1 MSSGAPLCVCRTRGC
16 VGCTQKEAQVE
27 AANRPGLAQV
37 RYRTGGYAEYRMRLA
52 ERLGHAD
59 GLKALS
65 TRDPDDFTI
74 GLIDGVA
81 CLAEVLT
88 FYSERLINESYLRT
102 ALDRA
107 SLAEMGKLVGY
118 RLRPGVAATTHLAFH
133 VEPPPRQEVLQATTP
148 FQRVRQPSSVVI
160 EAGTAV
166 RSVPGPGEQQQTFE
180 TAERLEARPEWNL
193 LRPLPTRKTVL
204 GTGAKRLVLKGI
216 ATNIRA
222 GDQLLFYTSPAHW
235 ETRPVDRVAPA
246 TDTTVVTWQ
255 QALTKA
261 APMTPY
267 LFRKRLAVFGHNA
280 PMWRTMSKQFRDD
293 YDADEDISGTKLGA
307 VPKAAAAAV
316 KAAAGVKPAAEVKV
330 TAGAK
335 MAVAVNEWPHYHIRP
350 GGAGMAV
357 DIDGSHPEIA
367 AGGRILLVN
376 GPDRALFEVSN
387 VEELS
392 RSEFAVSGKV
402 TRVYLSG
409 DATLYKK
416 FEGYVRQ
423 TTVFAVDERLELV
436 EEPDPTEVAGGQI
449 TVAGNVSQLPAGR
462 VLLVTSPAG
471 TQLVAVESA
480 QAGDGNTVVTLAE
493 SLEHQHDRGEMSIF
507 ANVARATHGETVHQ
521 ILGDGNAKPF
531 QSFELKHAPLTYVP
545 SEDPSGAA
553 STLEVRVNEVLW
565 HEVRGQYG
573 SKPDERSFVVRQA
586 PGGEFFLGTG
596 DGLRGARVPTGQ
608 HNVRARYRKGV
619 GVAGNLPSGALTQL
633 ASPPLGVT
641 GVTNPVPAVGGADA
655 DTAEQARADIPR
667 STRTL
672 GRAVSLTDY
681 ADYARTFAGVTKSHV
696 AVLPVRNA
704 RTVVVTVAS
713 ADKGNLASDLLCAR
727 LASSL
732 RAFGDP
738 LAPVL
743 VVPHRPVWFKVSLKV
758 LADPDREWEKVRAA
772 VADVLNGAF
781 GFAVRDFAAPVRKS
795 EVIAVAHRAPGVI
808 AVDLDVLTR
817 TGDGK
822 VHELLIAA
830 GSEIVG
836 GQAVGAELMLL
847 QPVKAAAIGKMP

>member
-1 MSSGAPLCVCRTRGC
+1 VSSGAPECVCRTRGC
-16 VGCTQKEAQVE
+16 VGCIQKEAQVE
-27 AANRPGLAQV
+27 VSNRPGLSQV
-37 RYRTGGYAEYRMRLA
+37 RYRTGGYTEYRTRLEA
-52 ERLGHAD
+52 LLGGAG
-59 GLKALS
+59 GLPELT

-88 FYSERLINESYLRT
+88 FYSERLVNESYLRT

-148 FQRVRQPSSVVI
+148 FQRVRQPSSVMV

-166 RSVPGPGEQQQTFE
+166 RSVPGQGEQQQTFE

-193 LRPLPTRKTVL
+193 LRPLLTRKTVV
-204 GTGAKRLVLKGI
+204 GTGAKSLVLKGI
-216 ATNIRA
+216 ATGLRA
-222 GDQLLFYTSPAHW
+222 GDSLLFYSSLSHW
-235 ETRPVDRVAPA
+235 ETRQVDKVTPV
-246 TDTTVVTWQ
+246 TDTTVVAWQ
-255 QALTKA
+255 EALTKA

-267 LFRKRLAVFGHNA
+267 VFRKRLAVFGHSA

-293 YDADEDISGTKLGA
+293 YEDENIFSVLWNVGLQRGYRVGD
-307 VPKAAAAAV
+307 
-316 KAAAGVKPAAEVKV
+316 
-330 TAGAK
+330 
-335 MAVAVNEWPHYHIRP
+335 WPHYTITP
-350 GGAGMAV
+350 SGVGMAV
-357 DIDGSHPEIA
+357 DVDGAYPEIS
-367 AGGRILLVN
+367 AGSRILMVR
-376 GPDRALFEVSN
+376 GAERGLFSVSK

-565 HEVRGQYG
+565 HEVRSQYG
-573 SKPDERSFVVRQA
+573 SKPDERTFVVRQA

-696 AVLPVRNA
+696 AVLPVRNV
-704 RTVVVTVAS
+704 RTIVVTVAS
-713 ADKGNLASDLLCAR
+713 ADQGLRDGGLVGGMSNENLASELLCAR

-743 VVPHRPVWFKVSLKV
+743 VVPHRPVWLDVSVKV
-758 LADPDREWEKVRAA
+758 LADPDREGEAVRAA
-772 VADVLNGAF
+772 VADALNEAF
-781 GFAVRDFAAPVRKS
+781 GFAARDFVAPVRKS
-795 EVIAVAHRAPGVI
+795 EVIAAVHRAVGII
-808 AVDLDVLTR
+808 AVDLDMLSR
-817 TGDGK
+817 TADGK
-822 VHELLIAA
+822 VHELLVAA
-830 GSEIVG
+830 GSEVDKAG
-836 GQAVGAELMLL
+836 GVHGAELMLIK
-847 QPVKAAAIGKMP
+847 PVKAAAVGKMP

>member
-1 MSSGAPLCVCRTRGC
+1 VSSESICVCRTRQC

-27 AANRPGLAQV
+27 VANRAGLSQV
-37 RYRTGGYAEYRMRLA
+37 RYRSGGYAEYRARLEA
-52 ERLGHAD
+52 AIGETE
-59 GLKALS
+59 GLPELT
-65 TRDPDDFTI
+65 TRDTDDFTI

-88 FYSERLINESYLRT
+88 FYSERLVNESYLRT

-107 SLAEMGKLVGY
+107 SLAELGKLVGY

-133 VEPPPRQEVLQATTP
+133 VEPPPGQQVLTAMSP
-148 FQRVRQPSSVVI
+148 FQRLRQPASVVI

-193 LRPLPTRKTVL
+193 LRPLLTRKTVV
-204 GTGAKRLVLKGI
+204 GTPLKKMNLKGI
-216 ATNIRA
+216 ATGLRA
-222 GDQLLFYTSPAHW
+222 GDQLLFAASLTHW
-235 ETRPVDRVAPA
+235 ETRPVEKVTPA
-246 TDTTVVTWQ
+246 TETTQVSWQ
-255 QALTKA
+255 QALTKPG
-261 APMTPY
+261 PMTPY
-267 LFRKRLAVFGHNA
+267 VFRKRLAVFGHSA
-280 PMWRTMSKQFRDD
+280 PMWRTMSSTFRDD
-293 YDADEDISGTKLGA
+293 YVDDSDLLYLVLAAYLGKQAD
-307 VPKAAAAAV
+307 
-316 KAAAGVKPAAEVKV
+316 
-330 TAGAK
+330 
-335 MAVAVNEWPHYHIRP
+335 WPDYTITP
-350 GGAGMAV
+350 SGAGNAV

-367 AGGRILLVN
+367 VGGRIMLVH
-376 GPDRALFEVSN
+376 GGDRGLFGVSK

-402 TRVYLSG
+402 TRVHLSG
-409 DATLYKK
+409 DETLYKR
-416 FEGYVRQ
+416 FVGHVRG
-423 TTVFAVDERLELV
+423 TTVFAIDEKLELV
-436 EEPDPTEVAGGQI
+436 EEADPTKVMGGQV
-449 TVAGNVSQLPAGR
+449 TVAGDVSHLPAGR
-462 VLLVTSPAG
+462 LVLVSSPAG
-471 TQLVAVESA
+471 SQLAAVKSA
-480 QAGDGNTVVTLAE
+480 AVSAGNTVVTLAE
-493 SLEHQHDRGEMSIF
+493 SLEHQHVREALTIF
-507 ANVARATHGETVHQ
+507 GNVARATHGETVHQ

-531 QSFELKHAPLTYVP
+531 QRFELKHAPLTHVP
-545 SEDPSGAA
+545 SEDPSGTM

-565 HEVRGQYG
+565 HEARTQYESGRG
-573 SKPDERSFVVRQA
+573 ERSFVTRQA
-586 PGGEFFLGTG
+586 PGGEIVVGTG

-608 HNVRARYRKGV
+608 HNVRAKYRKGIGV
-619 GVAGNLPSGALTQL
+619 GGNLPSGALTQL

-641 GVTNPVPAVGGADA
+641 GVTNPVPAEGGADA
-655 DTAEQARADIPR
+655 DTAEQARGDIPR

-681 ADYARTFAGVTKSHV
+681 ADYARTFAGVIKSHV